1 LQLNVHEIHLHLAHK
16 LDKQKLKASIMK
28 RNNDK
33 NIQL

>member
-1 LQLNVHEIHLHLAHK
+1 MHLFLSHK

-28 RNNDK
+28 ANGDK